1 MVSVYAVHLN
11 LTCTPYVASV
21 HKENDYQGDTELS
34 VDVYAMLLLSSAD
47 MISVPPLVR
56 GRGGIYFDNNV

>member
-1 MVSVYAVHLN
+1 MWPLSTRKRTTRVILN
-11 LTCTPYVASV
+11 
-21 HKENDYQGDTELS
+21 TELS
-34 VDVYAMLLLSSAD
+34 VDGYAMLLLSSAD